1 MCWAEESNM
10 PLSEKV
16 SFPGYD
22 GDLLAARLDRP
33 TGKPKAFALFA
44 HCFSCSKDVLAAT
57 RVARRLTEHGI
68 AVLRFDFTG
77 LGASEGDFSNTNFS
91 SNVQDLI
98 AAANWLQAT
107 YGSANLLIGHSLGG
121 AASVVAATHLPDV
134 KAVVTIG
141 APSDASHVLHQ
152 MSRADLDTISS
163 CGRAEVS
170 LAGRNFTI
178 RKQFV
183 EDVKDA
189 RVKEAASKLKRPLL
203 VLHSPIDSIVGIEN
217 ATELFVAAK
226 HPKSFV
232 SLDDADHLLSKE
244 EDALYAADVISAW
257 AEPYIGTPRLMDFY
271 AEPPAE
277 DYDVRVEETGTGNY
291 AQHVVTRSHLLRAD
305 EPLDQNGQD
314 TGPPPYDYLCAA
326 LGACTSMTIRM
337 YADRKEWPVE
347 HVSVDV
353 GHEKVDH
360 PDTPNTRIDRFTKQ
374 IRIKGELS
382 EAQLDR
388 LYQISARCPVHK
400 TLMAGALIDSEL
412 AD

>member
-1 MCWAEESNM
+1 MS
-10 PLSEKV
+10 LSEKV

-22 GDLLAARLDRP
+22 GDKLAARLDLP
-33 TGKPKAFALFA
+33 TGKPKAYALFA
-44 HCFSCSKDVLAAT
+44 HCFSCSKDILAAT
-57 RVARRLTEHGI
+57 RVSRRLTEHGI

-77 LGASEGDFSNTNFS
+77 LGASQGDFSNTNFS
-91 SNVQDLI
+91 SNVQDLV
-98 AAANWLQAT
+98 AGANWLKET
-107 YGSANLLIGHSLGG
+107 YGSSDLLIGHSLGG

-152 MSRADLDTISS
+152 MSKEDLDQISS

-170 LAGRNFTI
+170 LAGRSFTI

-183 EDVKDA
+183 DDVKDS
-189 RVKEAASKLKRPLL
+189 RVKDAAARLRRPLL
-203 VLHSPIDSIVGIEN
+203 VLHSPIDAVVGIEN
-217 ATELFVAAK
+217 ATGLFVAAK

-232 SLDDADHLLSKE
+232 SLDDADHLLTSE
-244 EDALYAADVISAW
+244 EDAIYAADVLSAW
-257 AEPYIGTPRLMDFY
+257 AEPFISAPDEKDFHPD
-271 AEPPAE
+271 PPSTG
-277 DYDVRVEETGTGNY
+277 YDVRVAETGTGNY

-305 EPLDQNGQD
+305 EPIDHNGQD

-337 YADRKEWPVE
+337 YADRKEWPVD

-353 GHEKVDH
+353 GHEKIAIPDA
-360 PDTPNTRIDRFTKQ
+360 PDTKVDRFFKK
-374 IRIKGELS
+374 IRIKGDLS
-382 EAQLDR
+382 AEQLDR

-400 TLMAGALIDSEL
+400 TLLGSSIIESEMAG
-412 AD
+412 